1 MKLEANNITTV
12 LVHPRYTGGRNKFV
26 NYVCSRRGGRS
37 SFEFLRYRDPFRN
50 QLRRKEQPM
59 RLAQGMARYPCSP
72 ASAIS
77 GPRGCATSAETFSFP
92 VQSSGVFARIDTPGD
107 QIRPGENLKS
117 GFTSADPFVETA
129 PACRFVI
136 SCLITVHRTVVSPPL
151 ERSFEFRAY
160 LQLFARDANL

>member
-1 MKLEANNITTV
+1 MFTE
-12 LVHPRYTGGRNKFV
+12 GRGEQFRV
-26 NYVCSRRGGRS
+26 SPLSR
-37 SFEFLRYRDPFRN
+37 SFP
-50 QLRRKEQPM
+50 QSVRRKEQPM

-136 SCLITVHRTVVSPPL
+136 SCLITVHRTVVSPPF